1 MSQWAFQIWRG
12 GVVQTKED
20 FPPNNYIILWSST
33 GQRICPKYLDLYK
46 PSSHSAP
53 FTTELCMEETNSMI
67 LFSNWLKSLI
77 ILWKVTQMC
86 GGPNLNDFH
95 DMRRGSAPWWG
106 IILFNPFPGCS
117 NDNSYLTMAK
127 IRKSQINCQIFCNS
141 SLRKRLK
148 GQVVHFTSF
157 HSYIIYGSFS
167 FISMCMYICMYI
179 YLYYCIMLC
188 KNLHHMGRSVA
199 HHPTKVTSS
208 SSCLSFMIIDSDLL
222 SELDLPL
229 KSLASR
235 IV

>member
-148 GQVVHFTSF
+148 ARVKL
-157 HSYIIYGSFS
+157 
-167 FISMCMYICMYI
+167 FISQAFIHISYMV
-179 YLYYCIMLC
+179 
-188 KNLHHMGRSVA
+188 HS
-199 HHPTKVTSS
+199 
-208 SSCLSFMIIDSDLL
+208 LL
-222 SELDLPL
+222 
-229 KSLASR
+229 
-235 IV
+235 